1 MILVIDLRFRGYG
14 RFPPLAKWAGLPFR
28 AHNAGADLMP
38 VGFSRA
44 ASKQIVVKQHGGTID
59 VATEPGSF
67 IEFIVNRYIA
77 A

>member
-1 MILVIDLRFRGYG
+1 
-14 RFPPLAKWAGLPFR
+14 
-28 AHNAGADLMP
+28 MP

-67 IEFIVNRYIA
+67 IEFIVSRYIA